1 MTTTYP
7 GAIDNSQSLPSVVDL
22 LTPVQADV
30 FNRLRDAVIAIE
42 AALGVEPQGVY
53 GTTAA
58 RLGNLENI
66 TGNLQVIS
74 LRQDLGGTL
83 GAPFVVG
90 LQGRPLSTS
99 APTAGEVLTWNG
111 IAWLPLPS
119 SGGGAGNFTAGG
131 DLSGS
136 ASFQTVVGLQDRP
149 ISSASPS
156 TNQVLGWNGTFW
168 IPTSLPSSLPPTG
181 AAGGNLSGSY
191 PNPVV
196 VALQN
201 NPVSA
206 TSPTTGQVLE
216 WNGSVWIPANVSGSF
231 SAGGDLSGTSTNQ
244 TVIGIQGVAI
254 TSSAPSSNQVLVASS
269 PTTGIWQ
276 QVADAQVSASA
287 AIQGT
292 KISPNF
298 GSQNILTTG
307 TLTAAGST
315 LGSTVVSALQDTA
328 FGTAGVVHNDASGN
342 FTSSLIVNADV
353 SSSAAVTVSKLAAGT
368 SAQVLLNNA
377 TPTPTWTTLS
387 GDVTVSSGGITHVG
401 QLQGTIV
408 LSGTPSTGQVLT
420 ATSATA
426 ADWVTP
432 ASGSFSAGGDLSGT
446 SVNQTV
452 VHITGTSLLIPFAA
466 TIEGDSTYNSNAGY
480 PISYSVANVV
490 MPSDAN
496 LTLSNT
502 QLISPILRITSTPSL
517 TATRSIILPITVTGA
532 KYDVYNGTTGGQSL
546 LFIGSSGTGVTVPNG
561 LKTSIYFDG
570 TNYVTGAII
579 VGGDLTAT
587 TNVSQTVA
595 SIQGVA
601 ISGTPSTGYV
611 LTATGS
617 AAATWQVASGGF
629 TAGGDLSGS
638 STNQTVIGIQAVSVS
653 STAPTTGQVLEATSS
668 SAASWTSLPTSYPPS
683 GSAGGDLSGTYPNPG
698 VANIHGASVPASGSL
713 ITGNVLQVSGSAAL
727 TYAPINLAG
736 GSNYVTGTLPST
748 NLPVATTS
756 ALGIIELTGD
766 LGGTDTSP
774 SVLAIHGTTVPATP
788 TAGQTLVATSGTTAT
803 WELLPVASLS
813 PGSSTQ
819 ILLMDSSTPTWTTLS
834 QDLSLGA
841 TGVAIVQS
849 IQQGTIT
856 CTVNAGAFEWWT
868 GASTPGL
875 SQVSTSSGSG
885 SNFVIQAQGATG
897 ASNNGGELILSSGT
911 SGSATVGTLLLQT
924 GGTTQATITPTSV
937 TLASLAGS
945 GAGYVAVSNTGL
957 LSWSAGPGGV
967 TWADDL
973 SGNGTSTSTAQYVS
987 SLSYSSSSAGGAIN
1001 INGTGTSLN
1010 WAVGNTGPSITQTG
1024 ITTAT
1029 AVNMT
1034 ITPQISTNTNSTSGS
1049 LVVNLQASGNGTGG
1063 GSGSE
1068 AYLTV
1073 NRYLSGSYSPMFQTG
1088 FGSGGATAGCACL
1101 WLPGPSSPPTGSN
1114 PAMFTFGGRTYINST
1129 TSDQFAISG
1138 TAVGEFSSAGLT
1150 VGGVGS
1156 SWGGASPGVV
1166 ALAPCTTLPSSI
1178 EGSYFLMYNDQHTA
1192 ALDGYGLVV
1201 VSPSASAV
1209 TQVFETIAPCW
1220 QGDQLGQIGVIKKFG
1235 GLVTTGNNTLTTIM
1249 TIPLLSSNSCLIS
1262 ARVVGR
1268 YVSGGTPPSPTVG
1281 GQHIEGFFIN
1291 NSGTIT
1297 QNGSTS
1303 YLNAGTSSGGGLP
1316 GVTNPITFDISTNQ
1330 ILVQVE
1336 GISANNFVWTGY
1348 ADVIYN

>member
-1 MTTTYP
+1 MTTIYP
-7 GAIDNSQSLPSVVDL
+7 GMIDTDASLPSVVDT
-22 LTPVQADV
+22 LTPVQAVV

-42 AALGVEPQGVY
+42 SALGVEPQGVY

-58 RLGNLENI
+58 RIGNLENI

-99 APTAGEVLTWNG
+99 APTSGEVLTWNG
-111 IAWLPLPS
+111 IAWVSLPP
-119 SGGGAGNFTAGG
+119 SGGGGGGNFTAGG

-136 ASFQTVVGLQDRP
+136 ASFQTVIGLQDRP

-168 IPTSLPSSLPPTG
+168 IPTSLPSSLPPSG
-181 AAGGNLSGSY
+181 AAGGNLSGTY

-216 WNGSVWIPANVSGSF
+216 WNGSVWIPATVSGSF
-231 SAGGDLSGTSTNQ
+231 SAGGDLSGSSTNQ

-269 PTTGIWQ
+269 PSTGIWQ
-276 QVADAQVSASA
+276 QVTDAQVSASA

-307 TLTAAGST
+307 TLNVGGAILGATA
-315 LGSTVVSALQDTA
+315 VSSLQDTA

-342 FTSSLIVNADV
+342 FTSSLIVNTDV
-353 SSSAAVTVSKLAAGT
+353 SSSAAVAVSKLAAGT
-368 SAQVLLNNA
+368 SAQVLLNSS

-387 GDVTVSSGGITHVG
+387 GDVGVSSTGITTVH

-408 LSGTPSTGQVLT
+408 LSGTPSVGQVLT

-432 ASGSFSAGGDLSGT
+432 ASGSFSPGTDLAGT
-446 SVNQTV
+446 SINQEV
-452 VHITGTSLLIPFAA
+452 VHITGASLLIPFAA
-466 TIEGDSTYNSNAGY
+466 TIEGDSAYNSNAGY
-480 PISYSVANVV
+480 PVAYSVANIV

-517 TATRSIILPITVTGA
+517 TATRNIVLPITVTGA

-546 LFIGSSGTGVTVPNG
+546 QFIGSSGTGVTVPNG

-579 VGGDLTAT
+579 VGGDLSAT
-587 TNVSQTVA
+587 SNVSQTV
-595 SIQGVA
+595 SKIQGVA

-617 AAATWQVASGGF
+617 SAATWQVASGGF

-638 STNQTVIGIQAVSVS
+638 ATNQTVIGIQAVSVS

-668 SAASWTSLPTSYPPS
+668 SAAAWTSLPTSLPPN

-698 VANIHGASVPASGSL
+698 VVNIHGASVPASGSL
-713 ITGNVLQVSGSAAL
+713 TTGNVLQVSGSAAL
-727 TYAPINLAG
+727 TYAPVNLAG

-748 NLPVATTS
+748 NLPFATTS
-756 ALGIIELTGD
+756 ALGIIELSGD

-774 SVLAIHGTTVPATP
+774 SVLAINGTSVPATP
-788 TAGQTLVATSGTTAT
+788 TAGQTLVATSGTSAT

-813 PGSSTQ
+813 PGSNLQ
-819 ILLMDSSTPTWTTLS
+819 ILLMDGSTPTWTTIS
-834 QDLSLGA
+834 QDVFTNA
-841 TGVAIVQS
+841 TGAFTVQS

-856 CTVNAGAFEWWT
+856 CTVNAGAFEWWVN
-868 GASTPGL
+868 ASTPGL
-875 SQVSTSSGSG
+875 SQVTTSAGSG
-885 SNFVIQAQGATG
+885 ANFIIQAQGATG
-897 ASNNGGELILSSGT
+897 ASHNGGELILSSGT
-911 SGSATVGTLLLQT
+911 SGSATVGNLLLQT

-957 LSWSAGPGGV
+957 LSWSAGPSGV

-987 SLSYSSSSAGGAIN
+987 SLSYSSSSAGGTIN

-1010 WAVGNTGPSITQTG
+1010 WAAGNTGPSITQS
-1024 ITTAT
+1024 TTSSAT
-1029 AVNMT
+1029 AANFT
-1034 ITPQISTNTNSTSGS
+1034 LSPQVSTNASGTPGS
-1049 LVVNLQASGNGTGG
+1049 MIVNLGVPT
-1063 GSGSE
+1063 GSGTQPSFQVTQ
-1068 AYLTV
+1068 A
-1073 NRYLSGSYSPMFQTG
+1073 GASPSQIFQTG
-1088 FGSGGATAGCACL
+1088 MAGSGVFAGTNCI
-1101 WLPGPSSPPTGSN
+1101 WLTDGSAPTGSN
-1114 PAMFTFGGRTYINST
+1114 PVIATYSGKTFVNNTVAIQLGIGGTGYHAFGSYYAEFFGIGIDIGTSSQGVISIAPVTTAPTAQPSNAFILYNDKTTNDGLMVVGPSSGMFMIESLAPTWTGTHGTQVGVIRKFGGVVSST
-1129 TSDQFAISG
+1129 SATLQTVITVPLPTTDTSCWIDVIGIARAAGGANTASRHIEGLFYNNGTPPVNQQGLTVEISNLGTIPGVTDPITFTISG
-1138 TAVGEFSSAGLT
+1138 TN
-1150 VGGVGS
+1150 
-1156 SWGGASPGVV
+1156 
-1166 ALAPCTTLPSSI
+1166 I
-1178 EGSYFLMYNDQHTA
+1178 
-1192 ALDGYGLVV
+1192 
-1201 VSPSASAV
+1201 
-1209 TQVFETIAPCW
+1209 
-1220 QGDQLGQIGVIKKFG
+1220 
-1235 GLVTTGNNTLTTIM
+1235 
-1249 TIPLLSSNSCLIS
+1249 LI
-1262 ARVVGR
+1262 
-1268 YVSGGTPPSPTVG
+1268 
-1281 GQHIEGFFIN
+1281 
-1291 NSGTIT
+1291 
-1297 QNGSTS
+1297 
-1303 YLNAGTSSGGGLP
+1303 
-1316 GVTNPITFDISTNQ
+1316 
-1330 ILVQVE
+1330 QVE
-1336 GISANNFVWTGY
+1336 GVSGSTYDFTAYAN
-1348 ADVIYN
+1348 VIYN

>member
-7 GAIDNSQSLPSVVDL
+7 AMIDTDVSLPSVVDT
-22 LTPVQADV
+22 LTPVQAVV
-30 FNRLRDAVIAIE
+30 FNRLRDAVLAIE
-42 AALGVEPQGVY
+42 SALGVEPQGVY

-58 RLGNLENI
+58 RIGNLENT
-66 TGNLQVIS
+66 TGNLQIIS
-74 LRQDLGGTL
+74 LQQDLGGTL

-99 APTAGEVLTWNG
+99 APTPGEVLTWNG
-111 IAWLPLPS
+111 IAWLPLPP
-119 SGGGAGNFTAGG
+119 SGGSGGNFTAGG

-149 ISSASPS
+149 ISSVSPS

-168 IPTSLPSSLPPTG
+168 IPTSLPSSLPPSGT
-181 AAGGNLSGSY
+181 AGGNLSGSY

-216 WNGSVWIPANVSGSF
+216 WNGSVWIPATVSGSF
-231 SAGGDLSGTSTNQ
+231 SAGGDLSGSSTNQ

-307 TLTAAGST
+307 TLNVGGAT
-315 LGSTVVSALQDTA
+315 LGATVVSSLQDTA

-353 SSSAAVTVSKLAAGT
+353 SSSAAVAVSKLAAGT

-387 GDVTVSSGGITHVG
+387 GDVTVSSGGITRVG

-420 ATSATA
+420 ATGAGA
-426 ADWVTP
+426 ADWQTP
-432 ASGSFSAGGDLSGT
+432 ASGSFSPGTDLAGGST
-446 SVNQTV
+446 SQEVI
-452 VHITGTSLLIPFAA
+452 HITGAGLLIPFAA

-480 PISYSVANVV
+480 PVAYSVANVV

-617 AAATWQVASGGF
+617 SAATWQVASGGF

-638 STNQTVIGIQAVSVS
+638 NTSQTVIGIQAVSVS

-668 SAASWTSLPTSYPPS
+668 SAASWTSLPTSYPPN

-698 VANIHGASVPASGSL
+698 VANIHGASVPASGGL
-713 ITGNVLQVSGSAAL
+713 TTGNVLQVSGSAVL

-736 GSNYVTGTLPST
+736 GSNYVTGTLPAT

-756 ALGIIELTGD
+756 ALGIIELAGD

-774 SVLAIHGTTVPATP
+774 SVLAINGTSVPATP
-788 TAGQTLVATSGTTAT
+788 TAGQTLVATSGTSAT

-813 PGSSTQ
+813 PGSNLQ
-819 ILLMDSSTPTWTTLS
+819 ILLMDGSTPTWTTIS
-834 QDLSLGA
+834 QDVFTNA
-841 TGVAIVQS
+841 TGAFTVQS

-856 CTVNAGAFEWWT
+856 CTVNAGAFEWWVN
-868 GASTPGL
+868 ASTPGL
-875 SQVSTSSGSG
+875 SQVTTSAGSG
-885 SNFVIQAQGATG
+885 ANFIIQAQGATG
-897 ASNNGGELILSSGT
+897 ASHNGGELILSSGT
-911 SGSATVGTLLLQT
+911 SGSATVGNLLLQT

-957 LSWSAGPGGV
+957 LSWSAGPSGV

-987 SLSYSSSSAGGAIN
+987 SLSYSSSSAGGTIN

-1010 WAVGNTGPSITQTG
+1010 WAAGNTGPSITQS
-1024 ITTAT
+1024 TTSSAT
-1029 AVNMT
+1029 AANFT
-1034 ITPQISTNTNSTSGS
+1034 LSPQVSTNASGTPGS
-1049 LVVNLQASGNGTGG
+1049 MIVNLGVPT
-1063 GSGSE
+1063 GSGTQPSFQVTQ
-1068 AYLTV
+1068 A
-1073 NRYLSGSYSPMFQTG
+1073 GASPSQIFQTG
-1088 FGSGGATAGCACL
+1088 MAGSGVFAGTNCI
-1101 WLPGPSSPPTGSN
+1101 WLTDGSAPTGSN
-1114 PAMFTFGGRTYINST
+1114 PVIATYSGKTFVNNTVAIQLGIGGTGYHA
-1129 TSDQFAISG
+1129 F
-1138 TAVGEFSSAGLT
+1138 
-1150 VGGVGS
+1150 
-1156 SWGGASPGVV
+1156 
-1166 ALAPCTTLPSSI
+1166 
-1178 EGSYFLMYNDQHTA
+1178 GSYYAEFFGIGIDIGTSSQGVISIGPVSTIPTRPPTSGFLIYNDQTLA
-1192 ALDGYGLVV
+1192 DGYGLAVMAPSTHG
-1201 VSPSASAV
+1201 VS
-1209 TQVFETIAPCW
+1209 TVFETIAPTW
-1220 QGDQLGQIGVIKKFG
+1220 TGDQNTHVGVIKRFG
-1235 GLVTTGNNTLTTIM
+1235 GLYSSTSATLQTIITVPLPTTDTSCWIDVIGIARAAGGANSAALRIEGLFYNNGTVNQQTGTVPTNGILFQVG
-1249 TIPLLSSNSCLIS
+1249 TIP
-1262 ARVVGR
+1262 
-1268 YVSGGTPPSPTVG
+1268 GTTTPLVFT
-1281 GQHIEGFFIN
+1281 I
-1291 NSGTIT
+1291 SGT
-1297 QNGSTS
+1297 N
-1303 YLNAGTSSGGGLP
+1303 
-1316 GVTNPITFDISTNQ
+1316 
-1330 ILVQVE
+1330 ILIQVE
-1336 GISANNFVWTGY
+1336 GASGSTYDWTCY
-1348 ADVIYN
+1348 ATVIYN